1 MTNDTTTLWS
11 TLRES
16 LRGTTQDLTAIPIR
30 RAVLLLAVPTVL
42 EMSMESILTIV
53 DIFFVSRLGSSA
65 VATVGLTESMLSPIY
80 ALAMGL
86 SAAATAVIARR
97 AGEKDANGVAVAAV
111 QIVVMA
117 GALAAILGVAGAIA
131 SPHLLALM
139 GADAEVVSSGRSY
152 TTLMYGGNATIFLLF
167 VVNAI
172 FRAVG
177 DAAVA
182 MRALWLANIVNM
194 LLAPCFIFG
203 LGPIPAMG
211 VLGAAVAMNVGR
223 GIGVLYQASVLMR
236 RRGHVAIAREHIA
249 LRFGQMKE
257 LARLAT
263 PAAGQVLIET
273 ASWLGLVRI
282 ISTYGSPA
290 VAGYTIAMRIA
301 IFALLPSWGL
311 AQAAAALVGQN
322 LGARSPER
330 ARRSVWTIA
339 RYNVAFLGPIGAL
352 FVIAPGVL
360 VAFFASDAVVGAQAA
375 DCLRIVAVGFVVF
388 AFGMVAVQAF
398 NGAGDTTTPMIVNLM
413 SFWFFKI
420 PCALV
425 LAKLVGMGPRGV
437 FLAITAAYTVQSV
450 VAGTLFRRGGWEKKT
465 V

>member
-1 MTNDTTTLWS
+1 
-11 TLRES
+11 
-16 LRGTTQDLTAIPIR
+16 
-30 RAVLLLAVPTVL
+30 
-42 EMSMESILTIV
+42 
-53 DIFFVSRLGSSA
+53 
-65 VATVGLTESMLSPIY
+65 ML
-80 ALAMGL
+80 
-86 SAAATAVIARR
+86 V
-97 AGEKDANGVAVAAV
+97 
-111 QIVVMA
+111 
-117 GALAAILGVAGAIA
+117 
-131 SPHLLALM
+131 
-139 GADAEVVSSGRSY
+139 
-152 TTLMYGGNATIFLLF
+152 
-167 VVNAI
+167 
-172 FRAVG
+172 
-177 DAAVA
+177 
-182 MRALWLANIVNM
+182 
-194 LLAPCFIFG
+194 
-203 LGPIPAMG
+203 
-211 VLGAAVAMNVGR
+211 
-223 GIGVLYQASVLMR
+223 
-236 RRGHVAIAREHIA
+236 
-249 LRFGQMKE
+249 
-257 LARLAT
+257 
-263 PAAGQVLIET
+263 ET

-290 VAGYTIAMRIA
+290 LAGYTIAMRVA

-352 FVIAPGVL
+352 FVVAPGVV
-360 VAFFASDAVVGAQAA
+360 VAFFTNDPVVGASAA

-398 NGAGDTTTPMIVNLM
+398 NGAGDTTTPMIVNVV
-413 SFWFFKI
+413 SFWLFKI